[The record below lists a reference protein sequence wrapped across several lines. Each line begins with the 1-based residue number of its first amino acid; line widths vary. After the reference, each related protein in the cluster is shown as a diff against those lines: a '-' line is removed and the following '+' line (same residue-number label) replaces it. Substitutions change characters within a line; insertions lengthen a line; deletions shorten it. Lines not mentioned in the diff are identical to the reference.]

1 MSQLRADI
9 FSRVG
14 VCLGF
19 SKPSLTRIAQ
29 APCLSNNS
37 MTSKHFKTTMFRK
50 FREELECP
58 HVPRLPLLRCQNFLR
73 IFLPFRSVGFCLRA
87 SGPRAA
93 APEATHRCTTQP
105 RTATFQPWS
114 GLSRPRQRWM
124 RRTTTAVASGRRIR
138 GGKPS

>member
-1 MSQLRADI
+1 MSSL
-9 FSRVG
+9 
-14 VCLGF
+14 

-58 HVPRLPLLRCQNFLR
+58 HFPKLPLLRCPNFLR
-73 IFLPFRSVGFCLRA
+73 FFLPFRSVGFCLRA
-87 SGPRAA
+87 LGPRAA
-93 APEATHRCTTQP
+93 APEAEHRCIGQP
-105 RTATFQPWS
+105 GTATFPS
-114 GLSRPRQRWM
+114 SRGSSRPRQRWM
-124 RRTTTAVASGRRIR
+124 CRTTTAVALGRRIW